1 MSTGSSGTES
11 PPRILV
17 PLDGSK
23 FSESALPVA
32 ARVARAEGAELDLAR
47 VHLPIAVLP
56 APGEFSLP
64 SYQPEWDQEARQASH
79 SYLQERVGRVERE
92 LGVRAR
98 PVLLDGN
105 VAHALDEHVRDNS
118 ITLVVTT
125 SHGRGGLS
133 RVIQGSVVDEL
144 VRLVNIPVITIHPRT
159 GSELQTAPETFE
171 RILVP
176 LDGSDTAHAVI
187 EPAARLAHVTGASV
201 VLLHVLTPSA
211 QAKADSRPAE
221 ALVGDPAS
229 DPLAA
234 EGARML
240 ESAAEPLRARG
251 LDVQT
256 VLRVATDPAEC
267 ILGEAERLGADC
279 IAIATHGR
287 GGLTRML
294 FGSVADRV
302 FRGASHAVMLLRA
315 QPVHRQAGATGVP
328 AADSA

>member
-1 MSTGSSGTES
+1 MSTGTPGTEP
-11 PPRILV
+11 PPRVLV

-64 SYQPEWDQEARQASH
+64 SYQPEWDQEARSASH
-79 SYLQERVGRVERE
+79 SYLLERAEWVERE
-92 LGVRAR
+92 LGVKAR

-105 VAHALDEHVRDNS
+105 VAHALDEHVRSNGV
-118 ITLVVTT
+118 TLVVTT

-144 VRLVNIPVITIHPRT
+144 VRLVNIPVLTIHPST
-159 GSELQTAPETFE
+159 GSELQTAPESFR

-176 LDGSDTAHAVI
+176 LDGSDRALRVV
-187 EPAARLAHVTGASV
+187 EPAARIAEVSGASIA
-201 VLLHVLTPSA
+201 LLHVLTPSA
-211 QAKADSRPAE
+211 QAKAEVRPAE
-221 ALVGDPAS
+221 ELVGNPEA

-234 EGARML
+234 EGQAMM
-240 ESAAEPLRARG
+240 EAAAEPLRRRG
-251 LDVQT
+251 LQVQT
-256 VLRVATDPAEC
+256 ILRVAMDPAEC
-267 ILGEAERLGADC
+267 ILAEAERLDADC
-279 IAIATHGR
+279 ITIATHGR

-302 FRGASHAVMLLRA
+302 FRGASRAVMLLRA
-315 QPVHRQAGATGVP
+315 EPVHRH
-328 AADSA
+328 ADNVRIPTTDNA